1 MGWFGTLRV
10 WVLVRVKNDDAV
22 AESESKMK
30 NDDDDMMRL
39 PCVMSVRLAWSKQS
53 SMSVPNACM
62 LAN

>member
-1 MGWFGTLRV
+1 MGWLGTLRV
-10 WVLVRVKNDDAV
+10 WVFVRVKNDDAV

-39 PCVMSVRLAWSKQS
+39 PCVMSVRLVWLKQS